1 MVVPLIIAGVLAVAF
16 LALWVTTQQKLGGVR
31 NELSEAET
39 QLSAAKS
46 EVASMNDE
54 LDSTKDEVKNLQ
66 AKSDGLENELAGTN
80 ARLDDA
86 KDTLRKRT
94 ELADAQALQIDAL
107 SGERDDLREEIR
119 QAEEKIASMAARPG
133 VVVGDMTG
141 GVVGEQADDNSLD
154 SQFETLWNLEL
165 ARTERVWRNSV
176 AIDPTS
182 ETSPFDDA
190 DNALRQAIEIEA
202 AALREDVGALIEVDW
217 QAQAIESPARRLVV
231 LRLAQEMLASASR
244 APGATRLLISNGS
257 SADDNKADTDTD
269 TDTETADNDDSEIGG
284 SEIRLEFTS
293 VESDSDAINLIPPA
307 VTGPAFEGVLDI
319 RQDGSS
325 AVVLTAPDVAA
336 DAAPA
341 PAQ

>member
-1 MVVPLIIAGVLAVAF
+1 MVVPLIIAGVLAAAF

-31 NELSEAET
+31 DELTGAET

-54 LDSTKDEVKNLQ
+54 LDSTKDDVKNLQ
-66 AKSDGLENELAGTN
+66 AKTDGLENELTGTN

-86 KDTLRKRT
+86 NDTLRKRT

-119 QAEEKIASMAARPG
+119 EAEEKIASMAARPG

-141 GVVGEQADDNSLD
+141 ATAISGGQAE
-154 SQFETLWNLEL
+154 SQFETEFDTLWNLEL
-165 ARTERVWRNSV
+165 ARTERLWRNSV

-182 ETSPFDDA
+182 DHSPLDDA

-217 QAQAIESPARRLVV
+217 QAEPVQSSARRLVV

-244 APGATRLLISNGS
+244 APGATRFVISNVVS
-257 SADDNKADTDTD
+257 DSDTDVDTDTADTDTADTDTD
-269 TDTETADNDDSEIGG
+269 NDADAVDSI
-284 SEIRLEFTS
+284 SEIRLEFIS
-293 VESDSDAINLIPPA
+293 VEPDGETINLIPPA

-325 AVVLTAPDVAA
+325 AVVLTAA
-336 DAAPA
+336 DTVG
-341 PAQ
+341 

>member
-1 MVVPLIIAGVLAVAF
+1 MVVPLIIVGVLAAAF

-31 NELSEAET
+31 GELSEAET

-66 AKSDGLENELAGTN
+66 AKSDGLENELAGTS

-94 ELADAQALQIDAL
+94 ELADAQALQIDSL

-119 QAEEKIASMAARPG
+119 EAEEKIAAMAARPG

-141 GVVGEQADDNSLD
+141 GVVGDQVGGTALD
-154 SQFETLWNLEL
+154 GQFETLWNLEL
-165 ARTERVWRNSV
+165 ARTERLWRNSV

-217 QAQAIESPARRLVV
+217 QAEAIESPARRLVV

-244 APGATRLLISNGS
+244 APGATRLLISNS
-257 SADDNKADTDTD
+257 SSSDGEGAESDSDSDSDSDSVAD
-269 TDTETADNDDSEIGG
+269 S

-293 VESDSDAINLIPPA
+293 IESEGDAINLIPPA

-325 AVVLTAPDVAA
+325 AVVLAAPEVTADVAA
-336 DAAPA
+336 TSG
-341 PAQ
+341 Q